1 MSAMLVIALLVASPF
16 LFILARRP
24 ILRRLAVRNAAR
36 RPREALLVIL
46 GSLLGAAIITGSAVV
61 GDTMDASIRQAARQ
75 HLGPIDEL
83 VVARSAPEWR
93 SLQSRLRA
101 LPTST
106 VDGVVPLASFDT
118 ATTAGGGAALRTVP
132 NARIVG
138 FDFDAARAFGGA
150 AAATGV
156 SGPTPAPGHAAITTD
171 LARALDVGPGGQI
184 DVYAYGRPSTLTVDR
199 VLPRVGL
206 AGFSLNGQQ
215 EARNV
220 LVSPSVFAAMVHR
233 RPVNAAP
240 PSWYVAVS
248 NRGGI
253 ESGAGLSTQVTHSI
267 EQATAGIDPQI
278 TDVKRQFLDVA
289 DETGKSFT
297 QMFTAMGS
305 FGVFAGL
312 LLLINLFVMLAAE
325 RKSELGMA
333 RAVGMRRSQ
342 LVGAFAT
349 EGFIYALLATLL
361 GTAVGVGLGRVLV
374 AWSQSAFSSEHNRFD
389 LYFTVK
395 PASLTQSFVIGF
407 VVAVATIVVMS
418 IRVSRLNIIRAIRD
432 IAEPPPPRRKRWLY
446 AGFAGVALGALW
458 TVSAVASKEPF
469 GLLLGPTLVFIGLAP
484 FLTRVAPA
492 RTAASVLAAA
502 TVTWGALVF
511 ALFPDSAEGASIMM
525 YVAQGIVMT
534 AGGVAFATLQLD
546 HLSSGLHRFGSR
558 LLALRLGLA
567 YPLARRGRTG
577 LTVSMYALVVFI
589 LTFITSI
596 SFMIDK
602 QVSTAAADVSGG
614 AKVFVRSS
622 TANPVSIAALTR
634 TPGVRMAAPL
644 AQVEA
649 SFALANSPEEHFWP
663 MSAFDGSLL
672 QLGPP
677 KLEDV
682 GAERPEPDHRRPDVP
697 PAGRTA
703 ELQRQGRRP
712 HDDHQSAHRRIS
724 RRRRRRDREQR
735 RVDRERHALRLERRP
750 PALRRPARSEPEL
763 RLARARHE
771 RRDVRGEPAERLH
784 HERGRGLLDRRPD
797 RRGVRDD
804 ASDLP
809 ALPGLS
815 RDGAPRRHRRHRR
828 RDDPRSP
835 RATAPDRDAA
845 CAGFPRAVGG
855 TELRDRGGVC
865 RLAGNADR
873 RSAGAADAVYDRRP
887 LRRDGRR
894 DVRSAVLAA
903 RGVAGRHR
911 HRVPRRDDRP
921 RDVGDAD
928 QAGGGAADDELT
940 RERVRENPQSIRR
953 QPGCRLP
960 APLVA

>member
-83 VVARSAPEWR
+83 VVARNAPEWR
-93 SLQSRLRA
+93 SVQSRLRA

-156 SGPTPAPGHAAITTD
+156 SGPTPARGHAAITTD
-171 LARALDVGPGGQI
+171 LARALDVGPGGEI
-184 DVYAYGRPSTLTVDR
+184 DVYAYGRPTTLIVDR

-220 LVSPSVFAAMVHR
+220 LVSPTVFAAMVHR
-233 RPVNAAP
+233 RPANAAP

-253 ESGAGLSTQVTHSI
+253 ESGAGLSTQVAHSI

-432 IAEPPPPRRKRWLY
+432 IAEPPPRRRKRWLY

-458 TVSAVASKEPF
+458 TVSAMASKEPF
-469 GLLLGPTLVFIGLAP
+469 GLLLGPTLLFIGLAP

-492 RTAASVLAAA
+492 RTATSVLAAA
-502 TVTWGALVF
+502 TVIWGALVF

-546 HLSSGLHRFGSR
+546 HLSSALHRFGSR

-622 TANPVSIAALTR
+622 AANPVSIAALTR

-663 MSAFDGSLL
+663 MSAYDGSLL
-672 QLGPP
+672 QLGAP
-677 KLEDV
+677 KLEDRGFYRTDLDAWTSV
-682 GAERPEPDHRRPDVP
+682 LSDPNLIIADPMFLQQGGPPNFSVKVGDRMTIINPLTGASRDVAVAAIASSDGLIANGMLYGWGGAHRLFGDRLVPSRSYVSLVPGTNAETFAANLQSDFITNGAEAFSIAALTDEAFAMTHQIFQLFQGYLAMGLLVGI
-697 PAGRTA
+697 AGIAVVMIRA
-703 ELQRQGRRP
+703 VRE
-712 HDDHQSAHRRIS
+712 
-724 RRRRRRDREQR
+724 RRRQIGTLRALGFPAQSVGRSFAIEAAYVALQGTLIGALLALLTLYTIVARSDAMGDVTFAVPYWQLVVLLGGTVIASLVATIAPAMSATRIKPA
-735 RVDRERHALRLERRP
+735 VALRMT
-750 PALRRPARSEPEL
+750 S
-763 RLARARHE
+763 
-771 RRDVRGEPAERLH
+771 
-784 HERGRGLLDRRPD
+784 
-797 RRGVRDD
+797 
-804 ASDLP
+804 
-809 ALPGLS
+809 
-815 RDGAPRRHRRHRR
+815 
-828 RDDPRSP
+828 
-835 RATAPDRDAA
+835 
-845 CAGFPRAVGG
+845 
-855 TELRDRGGVC
+855 
-865 RLAGNADR
+865 
-873 RSAGAADAVYDRRP
+873 
-887 LRRDGRR
+887 
-894 DVRSAVLAA
+894 
-903 RGVAGRHR
+903 
-911 HRVPRRDDRP
+911 
-921 RDVGDAD
+921 
-928 QAGGGAADDELT
+928 
-940 RERVRENPQSIRR
+940 
-953 QPGCRLP
+953 
-960 APLVA
+960 

>member
-1 MSAMLVIALLVASPF
+1 MTVTLLIALLVASPF

-83 VVARSAPEWR
+83 VVARNADEWR
-93 SLQSRLRA
+93 SIQGRLRG
-101 LPTST
+101 LPRSS

-118 ATTAGGGAALRTVP
+118 ATTAGGGGALRTVP
-132 NARIVG
+132 NARVVG
-138 FDFDAARAFGGA
+138 YDFAAAEAFGGGGS
-150 AAATGV
+150 ATGV
-156 SGPTPAPGHAAITTD
+156 SGPTPAPGHAAITED
-171 LARALDVGPGGQI
+171 LARALEVGPGAQI
-184 DVYAYGRPSTLTVDR
+184 DVYAYGRPATFTVDR

-206 AGFSLNGQQ
+206 AGFSLTGQQ

-220 LVSPSVFAAMVHR
+220 LVSPSVFAAMVR
-233 RPVNAAP
+233 GRPSDAAP

-248 NRGGI
+248 NRGGV
-253 ESGAGLSTQVTHSI
+253 ESGARLSTEVKRSI
-267 EQATAGIDPQI
+267 ESATAGIDPQI
-278 TDVKRQFLDVA
+278 TDVKQQFLDTA
-289 DETGKSFT
+289 DETGKTFT

-374 AWSQSAFSSEHNRFD
+374 AWSESAFSSEHNRFD

-395 PASLTQSFVIGF
+395 SASLAQSFLIGF

-432 IAEPPPPRRKRWLY
+432 IAEPPPRRRKRWLY
-446 AGFAGVALGALW
+446 LGVATVALGGVW
-458 TVSAVASKEPF
+458 TVSAAASKEPF
-469 GLLLGPTLVFIGLAP
+469 GLLLGPTLVLIGLAP
-484 FLTRVAPA
+484 AMTRLAPA
-492 RTAASVLAAA
+492 RMAASVLSAVIVA
-502 TVTWGALVF
+502 WGALVF
-511 ALFPDSAEGASIMM
+511 ALFPQAAEGASIMV

-534 AGGVAFATLQLD
+534 AGGVAFVTLQQD
-546 HLSSGLHRFGSR
+546 RLSSTLHRFGGR
-558 LLALRLGLA
+558 VLALRLGLA

-602 QVSTAAADVSGG
+602 QVTTATADVSGG

-622 TANPVSIAALTR
+622 TANPVSISALTR
-634 TPGVRMAAPL
+634 TPGVAMVAPL
-644 AQVEA
+644 SQAEA

-663 MSAFDGSLL
+663 MTAYDGSLL

-677 KLEDV
+677 ALEDRGFYRTDLDAWTSV
-682 GAERPEPDHRRPDVP
+682 LSDPNLIIADPMFLQKGGPPNFSVKVGDRMTIINPLTGASRNVAVAAIASSDGLIANGMLYGWGGAHRLFGDRLVASRSYVSLVPHTNAETFAAHLQSAFITNGAEAFSIAALMDESFSMTHQIFQLFQGYLAMGLLVGI
-697 PAGRTA
+697 AGIAVVMVRA
-703 ELQRQGRRP
+703 VRE
-712 HDDHQSAHRRIS
+712 
-724 RRRRRRDREQR
+724 RRRQIGTLRALGFPAQSVGRSFAIEAAYVALQGTLIGALLALLTLYTIVARSDAMGDVTFAVPYVQLTVLLAGTVVASLVATIAPAMSATRIR
-735 RVDRERHALRLERRP
+735 PAVALRLT
-750 PALRRPARSEPEL
+750 
-763 RLARARHE
+763 
-771 RRDVRGEPAERLH
+771 G
-784 HERGRGLLDRRPD
+784 
-797 RRGVRDD
+797 
-804 ASDLP
+804 
-809 ALPGLS
+809 
-815 RDGAPRRHRRHRR
+815 
-828 RDDPRSP
+828 
-835 RATAPDRDAA
+835 
-845 CAGFPRAVGG
+845 
-855 TELRDRGGVC
+855 
-865 RLAGNADR
+865 
-873 RSAGAADAVYDRRP
+873 
-887 LRRDGRR
+887 
-894 DVRSAVLAA
+894 
-903 RGVAGRHR
+903 
-911 HRVPRRDDRP
+911 
-921 RDVGDAD
+921 
-928 QAGGGAADDELT
+928 
-940 RERVRENPQSIRR
+940 
-953 QPGCRLP
+953 
-960 APLVA
+960 